1 MEKPKYIVQVRIA
14 SEENNTFTM
23 GTLAK
28 FSSYEEAELLL
39 QNVILKYTKPGVL
52 E

>member
-1 MEKPKYIVQVRIA
+1 MNHKYIVQVRIA

-23 GTLAK
+23 GTIAK

-39 QNVILKYTKPGVL
+39 NNVLLKYQKPGVL
-52 E
+52 K